1 MNLYRITTTAF
12 ALLFVLALSRCGN
25 PSNDRAVTID
35 ELESVQ
41 EEDQKQM
48 EAYAPKRNYL
58 SAVELIS
65 LADCND
71 LPCIQIF
78 MKDLSSDF
86 VHATKGEFASLHRS
100 VVVDTTGAELTMPL
114 STFYVDANPQATW
127 RTAHTLHTKALG
139 NALYEEFMQLGFT
152 LVEEGHY
159 LGLKSK
165 QQRYVSS
172 KYPGKSLYITAT
184 FRPWYFK
191 GLYKGGVSW
200 PCYVFEVYNDR

>member
-1 MNLYRITTTAF
+1 MNSYRITAS
-12 ALLFVLALSRCGN
+12 ALFIVLGLGGCGN
-25 PSNDRAVTID
+25 PSNDRAVTME

-48 EAYAPKRNYL
+48 EAYAPKRDYL
-58 SAVELIS
+58 SAVELIN
-65 LADCND
+65 LADCD
-71 LPCIQIF
+71 GLPCIQLF

-100 VVVDTTGAELTMPL
+100 VVVDTTGAELVMPL
-114 STFYVDANPQATW
+114 STYYVDVSPQATW

-139 NALYEEFMQLGFT
+139 DSLYDEFMQLGFT
-152 LVEEGHY
+152 FVEEGYY

-184 FRPWYFK
+184 YRPWYFK
-191 GLYKGGVSW
+191 GLYKGSVSW
-200 PCYVFEVYNDR
+200 PCYVFEVYNDQ